1 MDRSPPAFFNQ
12 GPSAHARLA
21 LCAVLA
27 IALLVVDAR
36 MGALAPL
43 RQGVAT
49 VLHPLQ
55 VALLAPR
62 DLGERIADH
71 VAGVERLRADN
82 AELRR
87 VEAANALMLLQ
98 AEQAASENRQLRE
111 LIGAR
116 ERAPLPTVIAEVL
129 RDARDPFT
137 RRLVIDRGLQHGL
150 LAGQPVID
158 AEGVVGQVT
167 RVLPLSAEVTLL
179 TDRGATLPVEIA
191 RTGQRAIAFGDG
203 VDGLLELRFLAAS
216 TDVQP
221 DDTLV
226 TSGLDGIYPPGLPV
240 GRVVRIEP
248 AGTADVFGR
257 VLAQPAAAADRRRLL
272 LVLRVDRPALPAA
285 ADPAPAEPKR
295 RKGRGD

>member
-27 IALLVVDAR
+27 IILLVVDSR

-62 DLGERIADH
+62 DLGDRVGDH
-71 VAGVERLRADN
+71 LAGVERLRADN
-82 AELRR
+82 DELRR
-87 VEAANALMLLQ
+87 VEATNALMLLQ
-98 AEQAASENRQLRE
+98 AEQVAAENRQLRE
-111 LIGAR
+111 LLGAR

-137 RRLVIDRGLQHGL
+137 RRLLIDRGMQHGL

-158 AEGVVGQVT
+158 ADGVVGQVT

-191 RTGQRAIAFGDG
+191 RTGQRAIAFGG
-203 VDGLLELRFLAAS
+203 GDGLLELRFLAAS

-221 DDTLV
+221 DDTLI

-240 GRVVRIEP
+240 GRVVRIQP
-248 AGTADVFGR
+248 PGAAGVFGR
-257 VLAQPAAAADRRRLL
+257 VLAQPVAAADRRRLL
-272 LVLRVDRPALPAA
+272 LVLRVDRPALPATVE
-285 ADPAPAEPKR
+285 PAPAEPRR
-295 RKGRGD
+295 RKGRD

>member
-12 GPSAHARLA
+12 GPSAHVRLA

-27 IALLVVDAR
+27 IGLLVVDSR

-62 DLGERIADH
+62 DLGERVGDH
-71 VAGVERLRADN
+71 LAGVERLRADN

-87 VEAANALMLLQ
+87 AEAVNALMLLQ
-98 AEQAASENRQLRE
+98 AEQVAAENRQLRE
-111 LIGAR
+111 LLGAR

-137 RRLVIDRGLQHGL
+137 RRLLIDRGLQHGL

-158 AEGVVGQVT
+158 GDGVVGQVT

-191 RTGQRAIAFGDG
+191 RTGQRAIAFGG
-203 VDGLLELRFLAAS
+203 GADGLLELRFLAAS
-216 TDVQP
+216 ADVRA
-221 DDTLV
+221 DDVLT
-226 TSGLDGIYPPGLPV
+226 TSGLDGVYPPGLPV

-248 AGTADVFGR
+248 PGSAGVFGR
-257 VLAQPAAAADRRRLL
+257 VLAQPAAAADRRRLM

-285 ADPAPAEPKR
+285 AEPAPAELRR
-295 RKGRGD
+295 RKSRD

>member
-12 GPSAHARLA
+12 GPSAHVRLA

-27 IALLVVDAR
+27 LALLIVDSR

-55 VALLAPR
+55 LALLAPR
-62 DLGERIADH
+62 DLGQRIADH

-87 VEAANALMLLQ
+87 VETVNALMLLQ
-98 AEQAASENRQLRE
+98 AEQVAAENRQLRE
-111 LIGAR
+111 LLGAR
-116 ERAPLPTVIAEVL
+116 ERAPLPSVIAEVL
-129 RDARDPFT
+129 RDARDPFS

-167 RVLPLSAEVTLL
+167 RVLPLSSEVTLL

-191 RTGQRAIAFGDG
+191 RTGQRAIAFGG
-203 VDGLLELRFLAAS
+203 RVDGLLELRFLAAS
-216 TDVQP
+216 ADIQA
-221 DDTLV
+221 DDALV
-226 TSGLDGIYPPGLPV
+226 TSGLDGIYPPGLAV

-248 AGTADVFGR
+248 AGTAGVFGR
-257 VLAQPAAAADRRRLL
+257 VLVQPAAAGDRRRLL
-272 LVLRVDRPALPAA
+272 LVLRVERPALPAA
-285 ADPAPAEPKR
+285 AEPASAEPKR
-295 RKGRGD
+295 RKGRSD